1 MQENSDVSFEDVF
14 PSNLQSLIQPKYS
27 LLKELNESKAVSVI
41 CKLAKQIPF
50 YEKKINDLEFILMI
64 CQYIENLKIVSQ
76 HKNKKVDKHAMLQTI
91 FHILF
96 NIDPNSE
103 EMQKVQDS
111 VQFLINHKKVY
122 RYSFFKRLFL
132 SVVNLVL

>member
-1 MQENSDVSFEDVF
+1 MQENSEVSFDDVF

-41 CKLAKQIPF
+41 CKLARQIPN

-96 NIDPNSE
+96 NIAPNSE
-103 EMQKVQDS
+103 EIQKV
-111 VQFLINHKKVY
+111 
-122 RYSFFKRLFL
+122 
-132 SVVNLVL
+132 

>member
-1 MQENSDVSFEDVF
+1 MQENSEVSFDDVF

-41 CKLAKQIPF
+41 CKLARQIPN
-50 YEKKINDLEFILMI
+50 YEKKMNDLEFILMI

-96 NIDPNSE
+96 NIAPNSE
-103 EMQKVQDS
+103 EIQKV
-111 VQFLINHKKVY
+111 
-122 RYSFFKRLFL
+122 
-132 SVVNLVL
+132 

>member
-1 MQENSDVSFEDVF
+1 MKKQKDPRLIIDWVS
-14 PSNLQSLIQPKYS
+14 
-27 LLKELNESKAVSVI
+27 
-41 CKLAKQIPF
+41 PF
-50 YEKKINDLEFILMI
+50 YEKKIHDLEFILMI

-103 EMQKVQDS
+103 EIENRK
-111 VQFLINHKKVY
+111 
-122 RYSFFKRLFL
+122 
-132 SVVNLVL
+132 

>member
-1 MQENSDVSFEDVF
+1 M
-14 PSNLQSLIQPKYS
+14 
-27 LLKELNESKAVSVI
+27 
-41 CKLAKQIPF
+41 
-50 YEKKINDLEFILMI
+50 NDLEFILMI

-76 HKNKKVDKHAMLQTI
+76 HKNKKIDKQAMLQTI

-96 NIDPNSE
+96 NIAPDSE
-103 EMQKVQDS
+103 EMQKVQSS

-122 RYSFFKRLFL
+122 RYSFFKRVFL